1 MGRRVS
7 SSKRFVNTTVAQLQ
21 PIDVPSQID
30 VKMPEMILIAESGD
44 SQADQWSDTSGDEP
58 RVDTV
63 EHDA

>member
-1 MGRRVS
+1 
-7 SSKRFVNTTVAQLQ
+7 VNTTVAQLQ
-21 PIDVPSQID
+21 PIEVPSQID